1 MAVGA
6 VKRLVDVQ
14 DRLNV
19 VGAWRQIGECAQRR
33 SGRAAWHLYRIS
45 RIPAINVHTEDLLR
59 LKSPCH
65 LKARLALQILGY
77 DHSQTTIHRHIA
89 HFGFQMDL
97 EPGWG
102 CQQKRSDKTQ

>member
-33 SGRAAWHLYRIS
+33 SGRAAGHLYRIS
-45 RIPAINVHTEDLLR
+45 RLPAINVHTEDLLR

-77 DHSQTTIHRHIA
+77 DHNQTTIHRHIA

-97 EPGWG
+97 EPWCG
-102 CQQKRSDKTQ
+102 CQRKRSDKNQ